1 MNVSDLTIDQ
11 LMALIAERQKL
22 DAQEAADDP
31 KKKKSSSTTRTQ
43 TEGKGTPSTSKVLD
57 KEFANAETPAGSEEE
72 PSDVGFVTDEKKP
85 EDASD
90 AESGDEKAPDDAE
103 GAESGEDVP
112 GEAYKKTGGNGQP
125 PGDSGPEDSTSEE
138 DTDSSDSDDED
149 ENKAAKANSKAKK
162 NSNGGSKTKPNPAT
176 ANGQAGCNTAM
187 QLNYKAAAAK
197 FDLETKFKKPY
208 DDFGSNRSLKIGD
221 DPMRILK
228 LSSAIRSDLNRTGV
242 TAPAL
247 TLPDGNDALET
258 MPQKEAGFNL
268 QGRNMGTKAIEL
280 IHKYIVDNNLQK
292 KGRFYKKL

>member
-103 GAESGEDVP
+103 L
-112 GEAYKKTGGNGQP
+112 
-125 PGDSGPEDSTSEE
+125 
-138 DTDSSDSDDED
+138 
-149 ENKAAKANSKAKK
+149 
-162 NSNGGSKTKPNPAT
+162 
-176 ANGQAGCNTAM
+176 CN
-187 QLNYKAAAAK
+187 Y
-197 FDLETKFKKPY
+197 
-208 DDFGSNRSLKIGD
+208 
-221 DPMRILK
+221 IL
-228 LSSAIRSDLNRTGV
+228 
-242 TAPAL
+242 
-247 TLPDGNDALET
+247 
-258 MPQKEAGFNL
+258 
-268 QGRNMGTKAIEL
+268 
-280 IHKYIVDNNLQK
+280 
-292 KGRFYKKL
+292 